1 MSLYSIMSF
10 PVDCLY
16 HHRHAKAW
24 PYYLCSSSP
33 KHNPNSTLSL
43 HWAFNNILV
52 VLKDNFDF
60 ELAILSVVPTTF
72 RFTIPFAWC
81 RRWSITSSWNFSTNV
96 SWSSSTFWALPGY
109 QSKFMMRNTILAP
122 RYFVLSSTTFLPS
135 FQHRLGRVL
144 VIPCISCYSW
154 NCSLCTSCDLHT

>member
-1 MSLYSIMSF
+1 MSF

-109 QSKFMMRNTILAP
+109 HHSKYSS
-122 RYFVLSSTTFLPS
+122 RYPGNVHYICITSKISRPTPACIYYYYSAHWPLSSM
-135 FQHRLGRVL
+135 HL
-144 VIPCISCYSW
+144 VY
-154 NCSLCTSCDLHT
+154 